1 MSRVKELEERVQWL
15 ERQVYELKKARA
27 DDHKWF
33 EERYHNVNELIEKYV
48 EQHIWYTTNR
58 NMKAFK
64 QGERVRVVL
73 EDLKDILGD

>member
-15 ERQVYELKKARA
+15 EEQVYELKKARV

-33 EERYHNVNELIEKYV
+33 EERYHNINELIEKYV

>member
-1 MSRVKELEERVQWL
+1 MSRVKELEEKVQWL
-15 ERQVYELKKARA
+15 EKQVYELKKARM

-64 QGERVRVVL
+64 QGEQVRVVL

>member
-15 ERQVYELKKARA
+15 EKQVYELKKARI

-33 EERYHNVNELIEKYV
+33 EERYHNINELIEKYV
-48 EQHIWYTTNR
+48 EQHIWYTTNK

>member
-15 ERQVYELKKARA
+15 EEQVYELKKARV

-33 EERYHNVNELIEKYV
+33 EERYHNINELIEKYV
-48 EQHIWYTTNR
+48 EQHIWYTTNK

>member
-15 ERQVYELKKARA
+15 EEQVYELKKARIN
-27 DDHKWF
+27 DQKWF
-33 EERYHNVNELIEKYV
+33 EERYHNINELIEKYV